1 MELQAWITVGVISLC
16 FLYLISSRHPPELI
30 LFSGV
35 VALLF
40 LNIIT
45 IPQLLLGFSN
55 EGIATVAILYIVAAG
70 LTQTGVVSWLSTV
83 WLGRPKS
90 LSLAQTRL
98 MLPVAIISSV
108 LNNTPVVAMLIP
120 AVNDWSKRCQF
131 SVSQLMIPLSYA
143 AIVGGTCTLAGT
155 STNLIINDMI
165 NKYDPSQRLEIFDL
179 AWIGIPLVIT
189 VTFFILATSRWLL
202 PKRFKEHRRF
212 EDTRQYIIEML
223 INDSSPIIGK
233 SIEEAG
239 LRHLNG
245 VFLVKIQRHDRAIP
259 APSPSEILYRDD
271 RLFFAGD
278 VASVVDIKKLAGLR
292 SAENQVFKLQANR
305 CDRCL
310 VEVAISPRFP
320 QLGKTVRESNFRSIY
335 GAAIIAVS
343 REGEHIHQRIGDIE
357 LKSGDTLLLEA
368 HQEFIQQQKY
378 AKDFLLVSQI
388 ENSSPVA
395 HDKRLI
401 SISLLAL
408 MIFFI
413 YFAQVPILKAALFTA
428 AAMLITQCIS
438 VSEARASI
446 HWDVLLVISSSIALG
461 IAMENSGAAD
471 NISEVLISF
480 AGSSP
485 ITLLASLFFLTAAF
499 SAVISNIAAAVLMFP
514 IALASSQALGVN
526 LTPLVVTIMVAAS
539 ASFATPIGYQ
549 TNLMVYGPG
558 DYRFMD
564 FVKIGVPLT
573 AVVGVVVIVLIPIIW
588 PL

>member
-1 MELQAWITVGVISLC
+1 MELQAWITLGVIGLC
-16 FLYLISSRHPPELI
+16 FLYLISSRYPPELI

-35 VALLF
+35 VSLLF

-45 IPQLLLGFSN
+45 IPQLLIGFAN
-55 EGIATVAILYIVAAG
+55 EGMATVAILYIVAAG
-70 LTQTGVVSWLSTV
+70 LTQTGVVSWLSTA

-189 VTFFILATSRWLL
+189 VTFFILTTSRWLL

-259 APSPSEILYRDD
+259 APSPSEVLYRDD

-305 CDRCL
+305 SDRCL

-401 SISLLAL
+401 SISLLAM
-408 MIFFI
+408 MIFLI

-446 HWDVLLVISSSIALG
+446 HWDVLFVISSSIALG
-461 IAMENSGAAD
+461 IAMESSGAAN
-471 NISEVLISF
+471 NIAEVLISF

-526 LTPLVVTIMVAAS
+526 LTPLVVTIMIAAS

-564 FVKIGVPLT
+564 FVRIGVPLT

>member
-259 APSPSEILYRDD
+259 APSPSEVLYRDD